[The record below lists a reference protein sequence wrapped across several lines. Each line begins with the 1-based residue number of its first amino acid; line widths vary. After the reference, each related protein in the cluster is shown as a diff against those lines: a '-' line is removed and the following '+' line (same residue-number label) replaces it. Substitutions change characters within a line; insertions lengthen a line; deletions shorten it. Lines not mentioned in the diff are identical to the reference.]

1 MDALEALDAA
11 SRCDLDAYSK
21 PQLRQLVAKA
31 HELAARAT
39 NEINGRGCAFPGR
52 LAPLVTQWLP
62 LEDVGAA
69 RFPVPELARGERRQ
83 HARRAGRPYP
93 VALGGD
99 PGVEGCLCSYL
110 GAHGCCLLH
119 RSISTGSGVLWI
131 KVDSFALPI
140 CSCACN

>member
-39 NEINGRGCAFPGR
+39 NEIDARGCAFPGR

-62 LEDVGAA
+62 LEDIGAA
-69 RFPVPELARGERRQ
+69 LSSSKP
-83 HARRAGRPYP
+83 
-93 VALGGD
+93 
-99 PGVEGCLCSYL
+99 
-110 GAHGCCLLH
+110 
-119 RSISTGSGVLWI
+119 
-131 KVDSFALPI
+131 
-140 CSCACN
+140 

>member
-39 NEINGRGCAFPGR
+39 IEIDARGCAFPAR

-69 RFPVPELARGERRQ
+69 FLHKVRLRGEFTNDAPLYNRLVELWGLPRHLWQ
-83 HARRAGRPYP
+83 QNKPRASQE
-93 VALGGD
+93 L
-99 PGVEGCLCSYL
+99 EQ
-110 GAHGCCLLH
+110 
-119 RSISTGSGVLWI
+119 
-131 KVDSFALPI
+131 LPP
-140 CSCACN
+140 